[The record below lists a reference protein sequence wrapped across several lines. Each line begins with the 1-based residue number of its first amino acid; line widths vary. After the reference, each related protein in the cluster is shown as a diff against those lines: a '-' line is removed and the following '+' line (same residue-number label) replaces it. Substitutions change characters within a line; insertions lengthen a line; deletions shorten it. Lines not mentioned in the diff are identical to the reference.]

1 LVCLLGAL
9 DKGVEL
15 DKGVGPACWRE
26 VLMRLVCS
34 GEFAVEIREVCEGEF
49 ARVGPVAYAEEA
61 EVALDYVVICVVSA
75 LYACL
80 LLSVTA

>member
-1 LVCLLGAL
+1 
-9 DKGVEL
+9 
-15 DKGVGPACWRE
+15 
-26 VLMRLVCS
+26 MRLVCS
-34 GEFAVEIREVCEGEF
+34 GEFAVEIGEVCEGEF

-61 EVALDYVVICVVSA
+61 KVAFDYVVICVVSA